1 MSYDHKIVLVFLA
14 ASVISMVSIP
24 ALGEENYSVK
34 LAGDKFLGDYLVN
47 QSGFTLYYFSDD
59 REANGASKCYDDCAS
74 IWRPF
79 FAGDILVP
87 NTLNS
92 ADFSTITRSD
102 GSSQTTFK
110 GWPLYLYSRDREAG
124 DAFVNGREEG
134 LWHVVNPL
142 EQPQLI

>member
-1 MSYDHKIVLVFLA
+1 MSYGHKIGLLFLA
-14 ASVISMVSIP
+14 ALVISMVSMP
-24 ALGEENYSVK
+24 SLGEENYSVN
-34 LAGDKFLGDYLVN
+34 LAADKFLGDYLVN

-59 REANGASKCYDDCAS
+59 SEANGGSSCYDDCAS

-124 DAFVNGREEG
+124 DAFGNGREDG
-134 LWHVVNPL
+134 LWQVVNPL

>member
-1 MSYDHKIVLVFLA
+1 MSYVHKIGLAFLA
-14 ASVISMVSIP
+14 ALIISMVSIP
-24 ALGEENYSVK
+24 ALSEENYSVK
-34 LAGDKFLGDYLVN
+34 LAADKFLGDYLVN

-59 REANGASKCYDDCAS
+59 REANGASSSYDDCAS

-79 FAGDILVP
+79 FAGDIIVP
-87 NTLNS
+87 NTLSS

-124 DAFVNGREEG
+124 DAFGDGREDG
-134 LWHVVNPL
+134 LWHVIIAL